1 MTIRLRT
8 LRLTHTPTFY
18 IKPALE
24 HRVHLASQF
33 IQIRLRLELLLPWRL
48 WLACLLVGSIQ
59 AAFSTRALRHWSVL
73 RARGART
80 SATRS

>member
-18 IKPALE
+18 IKLALE

-33 IQIRLRLELLLPWRL
+33 IQIRLRLALLLPWRL

-59 AAFSTRALRHWSVL
+59 AAFSTRALRHGSGL
-73 RARGART
+73 RAPGARAC
-80 SATRS
+80 ATRS